1 MIITLKSQVPFKCQ
15 LKQINNNNNNKK
27 IPTKQMLQQ
36 TSLRLFDI
44 PQREGFGIGP
54 ARFLPPTVDVSP
66 QPHNAG
72 AFRIQAGAG

>member
-15 LKQINNNNNNKK
+15 LKQINIKNKKK

-44 PQREGFGIGP
+44 PQRQGFSIGP
-54 ARFLPPTVDVSP
+54 ARFLPPTGDVHPRTS
-66 QPHNAG
+66 HTSAFAIRADAG
-72 AFRIQAGAG
+72 